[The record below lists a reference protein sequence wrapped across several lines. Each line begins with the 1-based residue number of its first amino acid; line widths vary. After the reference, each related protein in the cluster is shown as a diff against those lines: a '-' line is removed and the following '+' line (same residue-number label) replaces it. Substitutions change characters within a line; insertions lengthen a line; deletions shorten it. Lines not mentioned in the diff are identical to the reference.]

1 MIIRPP
7 QSAHNAV
14 SATFFQDK
22 KFVQWADLYIN
33 KMAWNAST
41 RKNFKLVE
49 CVIRAAKV
57 LSHPIFQLHW
67 DEFYRYNFETCNTMS
82 ITAMQLNSFLKPLMH
97 LFRTNPHCVG
107 GAFVGKNNKSKKA
120 IRKRQH
126 RLRFQTWANQYL
138 YRLYKEV
145 ILVSHMPEMVNL
157 HLWREL
163 QDAALRV
170 NSPTFFQDLSL
181 YDNIALHEICITHPH
196 LADFVKPLRYIY
208 QSSSASTRVIR
219 TVNRV
224 NANRKNK
231 QPKSDLETC
240 PAETIDVPI
249 YPVELASKIDMTGF
263 ETGVLKVLTHLLKK
277 GFKYI
282 SSHQLAKCFGV
293 DQRDFEEWA
302 NKNPKLK
309 CRQGRE
315 GILYYGLTP
324 VKFPKGD
331 TMTVAGDNLNAPA
344 GSAASFTADA
354 ADALAKLPAIER
366 QAAAAN
372 MADQSS
378 NGRPGPPGYGEN
390 AGPGTLQEE
399 EDQEEIP
406 GDDPSPAIGTDDFDT
421 LFTQLLSSGPVWRSI
436 ATVSAK
442 VGHSP
447 EVIME
452 WADGN
457 AAVMRRP
464 GKEDGVIYYSLM
476 SRWGEEP
483 EDKKDKADKKQQE
496 QQKPVKESLPY
507 TQKELLAL
515 GMLHRNCDDLVR
527 IMNFYANG
535 LATRHDEAFS
545 HFTKAQKH
553 LSSGVSLLQK
563 GLKIKDNKLP
573 ELEGI

>member
-1 MIIRPP
+1 MIIRTP
-7 QSAHNAV
+7 QSVHNAV

-22 KFVQWADLYIN
+22 KFVRWADLYVN
-33 KMAWNAST
+33 EMAWNAST

-49 CVIRAAKV
+49 CVIRAAEV
-57 LSHPIFQLHW
+57 VSHPIFQLHW
-67 DEFYRYNFETCNTMS
+67 DDLYRYNFETRNTMS
-82 ITAMQLNSFLKPLMH
+82 ITAMRLNSFLKPLMH

-107 GAFVGKNNKSKKA
+107 VAFVGKNNKSKKA
-120 IRKRQH
+120 TRKRRH

-170 NSPTFFQDLSL
+170 NSPTFFQDLTV
-181 YDNIALHEICITHPH
+181 YDNIALHEICITHPQ

-231 QPKSDLETC
+231 QPKSDLETS

-277 GFKYI
+277 GYKYI

-331 TMTVAGDNLNAPA
+331 TMTVAEDNLHAIV
-344 GSAASFTADA
+344 GSGDSVAADQ
-354 ADALAKLPAIER
+354 ADALA
-366 QAAAAN
+366 AAQ
-372 MADQSS
+372 MAEQGS
-378 NGRPGPPGYGEN
+378 NGQPAKPEHPMGVPYSGD
-390 AGPGTLQEE
+390 GTVEEQE
-399 EDQEEIP
+399 EEIP
-406 GDDPSPAIGTDDFDT
+406 GDDPSPAIGTDEFDT

-447 EVIME
+447 EAIME

-457 AAVMRRP
+457 AVVMRRA

-483 EDKKDKADKKQQE
+483 EDKKDKAGKKQQE
-496 QQKPVKESLPY
+496 QQKPVKEPLPY

-515 GMLHRNCDDLVR
+515 GMLHRICDDLVR
-527 IMNFYANG
+527 TMNFYANG
-535 LATRHDEAFS
+535 LATRHEEAFS